1 MILLFFLYSAC
12 ATSMMFQNEITLPEK
27 MYKIA
32 ILLIVGGN
40 ATKPEHELFGKCYE
54 VYMNLC
60 KEILL
65 EKANV

>member
-1 MILLFFLYSAC
+1 
-12 ATSMMFQNEITLPEK
+12 MMFQNEITLPEK

-40 ATKPEHELFGKCYE
+40 ATKPEHELFGRCYE